1 MQQATFKSKKI
12 NGCLLLLSILLFS
25 VQQVRSQEIEQEKVK
40 EKKFDTQIEGQ
51 ISLTTNGKAAF
62 LSMGGVSLK
71 LIFKKF
77 NVGIT
82 MGPALKFEE
91 ENAELT
97 VVPVLGVGPQIYFLK
112 NKRLMLSFFAYYI
125 GSRRIWTQTAGI
137 GYVLTK
143 PK

>member
-1 MQQATFKSKKI
+1 
-12 NGCLLLLSILLFS
+12 
-25 VQQVRSQEIEQEKVK
+25 
-40 EKKFDTQIEGQ
+40 
-51 ISLTTNGKAAF
+51 
-62 LSMGGVSLK
+62 
-71 LIFKKF
+71 
-77 NVGIT
+77 

-125 GSRRIWTQTAGI
+125 GSRKIWSQTAGI